1 MFGFG
6 TAKEG
11 GGSKILKFK
20 QTSYVHGLK
29 DCIIPSL
36 TTHNPYNLSKGNQ
49 ARNAYHIM
57 GSSQLSNQMVQPS
70 RLGAGRKAG
79 EICFKYSKVFQ
90 TYSSLTYVQFA
101 NKIKL
106 IKCGNDNF
114 AVEKMKKI

>member
-1 MFGFG
+1 M
-6 TAKEG
+6 
-11 GGSKILKFK
+11 
-20 QTSYVHGLK
+20 H
-29 DCIIPSL
+29 IISWGHPNYP
-36 TTHNPYNLSKGNQ
+36 TRWYN
-49 ARNAYHIM
+49 
-57 GSSQLSNQMVQPS
+57 
-70 RLGAGRKAG
+70 LGAGRKAG